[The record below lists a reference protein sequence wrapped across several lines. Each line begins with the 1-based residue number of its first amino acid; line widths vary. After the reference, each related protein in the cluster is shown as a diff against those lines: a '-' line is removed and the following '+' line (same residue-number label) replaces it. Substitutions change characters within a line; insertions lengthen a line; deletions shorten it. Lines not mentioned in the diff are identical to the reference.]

1 MQKER
6 SEEEKNIPEYSTPK
20 LPKVHQNF
28 NQMALDAIR
37 KSLTSKI
44 SVQEELTDKDDED
57 VEKIIQNQKKPLV
70 KTSSNTS
77 STFEANRASVAN
89 ALLGFN
95 RRPSTKVYF
104 MLHRRFFL
112 NGLFLSQYI

>member
-1 MQKER
+1 
-6 SEEEKNIPEYSTPK
+6 
-20 LPKVHQNF
+20 
-28 NQMALDAIR
+28 MALDAIR

-57 VEKIIQNQKKPLV
+57 VEKIIQKKPLV

-77 STFEANRASVAN
+77 SNFEANRASVAN
-89 ALLGFN
+89 ALLAGFN

-104 MLHRRFFL
+104 ILHKRSFLGAQATLGASNSLNLQGREDYEGRSRR
-112 NGLFLSQYI
+112 NCLFEL

>member
-1 MQKER
+1 MQYIKFNF
-6 SEEEKNIPEYSTPK
+6 SYPILEYSTPK
-20 LPKVHQNF
+20 LPPKVHQNF

-57 VEKIIQNQKKPLV
+57 VEKIIQKKPLV

-77 STFEANRASVAN
+77 SNFEANRASVAN
-89 ALLGFN
+89 ALLAGFN

-104 MLHRRFFL
+104 ILHERSFF
-112 NGLFLSQYI
+112 N

>member
-1 MQKER
+1 MQYTKFNF
-6 SEEEKNIPEYSTPK
+6 SYPILEYSTPK

-57 VEKIIQNQKKPLV
+57 VEKIIQKKPLV

-77 STFEANRASVAN
+77 SNFEANRASVAN
-89 ALLGFN
+89 ALLAGFN

-104 MLHRRFFL
+104 ILHKRSFF
-112 NGLFLSQYI
+112 N